1 MAERALHGV
10 NLTGWLTLEPWG
22 TPELFADSGALE
34 EPDLE
39 ESVLELYE
47 STVTP
52 S

>member
-1 MAERALHGV
+1 MSGLLRGEPDSLIKTLSHYTIHD
-10 NLTGWLTLEPWG
+10 LT
-22 TPELFADSGALE
+22 LE